1 MAIEEQARNTLDMTM
16 ISVFY
21 DANINPLRKTATKK
35 AINCWMKQSCLPKEM
50 VFMELGFDGKFT
62 FSEKD
67 FPSKIHYIRI

>member
-1 MAIEEQARNTLDMTM
+1 MATDENLKNTLDMTM

-50 VFMELGFDGKFT
+50 VFVELGFDGKFT

-67 FPSKIHYIRI
+67 FPSCIHYIRI